1 MTSNEAAWTSWPVLV
16 HCARTAVAAVA
27 SVLAARLFRLPE
39 TYWAAITTLV
49 VTQSSLGAA
58 LTVSWQRLVGTALGA
73 AVGAM
78 VATYF
83 GLHALA
89 FGTSVFILGLVCALA
104 QSDRS
109 AYRFGGITLAIVM
122 LVPRTGPA
130 WQIAFHR
137 FAEVSIGIP
146 RESREAQHCNRDVHP
161 GLPVP

>member
-1 MTSNEAAWTSWPVLV
+1 MDELAGFGALRAHGGGGCSFGAGSAVIPAAGNVLGGDYNPGRHAV
-16 HCARTAVAAVA
+16 IAGCGAHCF
-27 SVLAARLFRLPE
+27 S
-39 TYWAAITTLV
+39 
-49 VTQSSLGAA
+49 
-58 LTVSWQRLVGTALGA
+58 

-89 FGTSVFILGLVCALA
+89 FGTSVFILGLVCALG

-161 GLPVP
+161 RLPVP